1 MLKIARCSDVCSKFH
16 QYMVHTIAH
25 TAQSN
30 QILRDRFN
38 KPGQPV
44 HSNAVPPVRLSIK
57 PSHTL
62 IRKYKN
68 QNKKNHKMDDPW
80 KVGYSQLNSAQTTK
94 NHLLFSFIYGF
105 LLLSMFRITLFC
117 HLFTNQSAL
126 NVRVRL
132 ITIVLFFF
140 RLFIFIYF
148 ICIMFY
154 LNNSQ
159 PSSIYQIANLS

>member
-1 MLKIARCSDVCSKFH
+1 MVKIARCFDVCSKFH

-30 QILRDRFN
+30 QILRDKFN

-68 QNKKNHKMDDPW
+68 QNEKNHKMDDPW

-94 NHLLFSFIYGF
+94 TIYCF
-105 LLLSMFRITLFC
+105 
-117 HLFTNQSAL
+117 HLF
-126 NVRVRL
+126 
-132 ITIVLFFF
+132 
-140 RLFIFIYF
+140 
-148 ICIMFY
+148 MDFY
-154 LNNSQ
+154 C
-159 PSSIYQIANLS
+159 